1 MTRACASVLA
11 LLSVVVA
18 ACVDT
23 TNDANDPSPSTTSTC
38 TQSCQ
43 DNVVGYALDET
54 LWLLWNENL
63 AGRPSGSQDIAAVC
77 PLRGSA
83 RITGTTGVA
92 TNGINTVKL
101 TFELSDCSHSNTS
114 YSLSFSGTV
123 TWSGTFSS
131 DNPNAITFQSSAL
144 TIAGT
149 IRRNDNP
156 TISEIC
162 AVALTDTY
170 DKYASEQRGWLNGE
184 LCRRPVVD

>member
-1 MTRACASVLA
+1 MRARASVIA
-11 LLSVVVA
+11 LLVLFAA

-23 TNDANDPSPSTTSTC
+23 ANESKEPSPSSTPIC
-38 TQSCQ
+38 AQSCQ

-63 AGRPSGSQDIAAVC
+63 AGRPSGTTDTTAVC

-92 TNGINTVKL
+92 TNGINTAKL
-101 TFELSDCSHSNTS
+101 TFELSECSHSNSS

-123 TWSGTFSS
+123 TWNGTFSS
-131 DNPNAITFQSSAL
+131 NNPNALTFQSGAL

-149 IRRNDNP
+149 VRRNDNP
-156 TISEIC
+156 TVSETC
-162 AVALTDTY
+162 ALALTDTY
-170 DKYASEQRGWLNGE
+170 DEYSPEQRGWLNGE
-184 LCRRPVVD
+184 LCGRPVVD